1 MLLEALNW
9 IATPAPDWA
18 RRAGYLTELIATQA
32 RHRRWRAQWA
42 PHHQACQVA
51 IRDAMA
57 QCSTRHHALIY
68 GSGLL
73 GDIPLGALAAA
84 FERVTLVDV
93 AHLWP
98 QRLSARRYPNVTMIE
113 RDISGVVQGLLHG
126 VAKGADR
133 IPEPTPK
140 LPEDHAAVDF
150 VVSANLLSQLAVVP
164 LRFLAQRM
172 ALSGDT
178 ANAYAKSIAAA
189 HLHHLDAF
197 NGVRCL
203 IADTKRRIVARDG
216 TVQQIDPQLPGISL
230 PAHNRSWWWELAP
243 FGEISRTSRL
253 QAHVV
258 AITMRPEDRLAGSE

>member
-42 PHHQACQVA
+42 AHHQACQAA

-57 QCSTRHHALIY
+57 QCRTRHHALIY

-73 GDIPLGALAAA
+73 GDIPLGALADA

-98 QRLSARRYPNVTMIE
+98 QRLAVRRHPNVTMIE

-126 VAKGADR
+126 VAKGGDR
-133 IPEPTPK
+133 LPEPKPTLPK
-140 LPEDHAAVDF
+140 EHAAVDF

-172 ALSGDT
+172 PLSTDV
-178 ANAYAKSIAAA
+178 ANAYAKTIAVA

-197 NGVRCL
+197 NAVRCL
-203 IADTKRRIVARDG
+203 IADTKRQVLARDG
-216 TVQQIDPQLPGISL
+216 TVQHSDTQLPGISL
-230 PAHNRSWWWELAP
+230 PAHDRSWWWELAP

-258 AITMRPEDRLAGSE
+258 AITMHPDGRLAGGE